1 MVMTTGSAI
10 RPRNAFG
17 NPNSPACQ
25 DLATAL
31 QLMTSLRLHGSPTL
45 GLAASLM
52 ASVDRTKE
60 AYRLRQAEKS
70 MVEKIHLSV
79 CLNRWMRSRRSSDV
93 VKVVGPVCRR
103 SDTPQR
109 RAEHQTLGVHRK
121 GARLCTGCELS
132 RSAGQ
137 GGWASALKRV
147 IGAPSGGGNH
157 ECHDGNVG
165 RYVEGGRPGIT

>member
-45 GLAASLM
+45 GLAASRT

-109 RAEHQTLGVHRK
+109 RAEHQDLGVHRK
-121 GARLCTGCELS
+121 GARLRTG
-132 RSAGQ
+132 
-137 GGWASALKRV
+137 AS
-147 IGAPSGGGNH
+147 
-157 ECHDGNVG
+157 
-165 RYVEGGRPGIT
+165 